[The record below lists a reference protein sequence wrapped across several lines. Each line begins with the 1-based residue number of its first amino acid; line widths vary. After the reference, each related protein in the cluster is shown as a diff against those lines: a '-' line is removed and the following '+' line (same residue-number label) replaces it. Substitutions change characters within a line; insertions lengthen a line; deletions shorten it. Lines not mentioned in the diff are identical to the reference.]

1 MNDRKEQTAL
11 LIIGI
16 LLLVIGQIV
25 VVVFG
30 GSYTL
35 HVDVHAGTDNI
46 DDYNISIDQK
56 YDVIEIADKQI
67 NNGVLSLRIQSVSK
81 GKAYID
87 IEGPDDYYHLE
98 SFYVHPFGVIT
109 VDNYFGESAGAHV
122 IPVLAAIYLVLIL
135 LYIIRE
141 YNEGVKESLYQYKNI
156 RNLGWIIYFSSLVLV
171 QLNYVFSNKSLI
183 ETVRTTLDAAS
194 TITFIAFPI
203 AFVVS
208 VMVSISNIKLMR
220 REGRN
225 WRNMLG
231 FFMGVLVCMGTILP
245 NLLSEY
251 LQRSTIV
258 DVHNERGA
266 ALYIEMVVTN
276 IVLVGVNYL
285 ECILLSTVILG
296 FKAARKI
303 PAFDKDYIL
312 ILGCQIKKDGTV
324 TPLLK
329 GRADRALEFARM
341 QEKATGKAPVFV
353 PSGGRGEDE
362 IISEAEA
369 ISNYLVEKGI
379 APDRILVENQSASTY
394 ENIRNSYELIKEHFG
409 EGEPDIAFATTNYH
423 VFRAGILA
431 NEQGVHAEGIGGKTR
446 SYFWI
451 NAFVREFIA
460 TVYSERKKHAV
471 IITVMTLLT
480 LAMIFMVYLAN
491 TL

>member
-109 VDNYFGESAGAHV
+109 VDNYFGESAGAYV

-183 ETVRTTLDAAS
+183 
-194 TITFIAFPI
+194 
-203 AFVVS
+203 
-208 VMVSISNIKLMR
+208 
-220 REGRN
+220 
-225 WRNMLG
+225 
-231 FFMGVLVCMGTILP
+231 
-245 NLLSEY
+245 
-251 LQRSTIV
+251 
-258 DVHNERGA
+258 
-266 ALYIEMVVTN
+266 
-276 IVLVGVNYL
+276 
-285 ECILLSTVILG
+285 
-296 FKAARKI
+296 
-303 PAFDKDYIL
+303 
-312 ILGCQIKKDGTV
+312 
-324 TPLLK
+324 
-329 GRADRALEFARM
+329 
-341 QEKATGKAPVFV
+341 
-353 PSGGRGEDE
+353 
-362 IISEAEA
+362 
-369 ISNYLVEKGI
+369 
-379 APDRILVENQSASTY
+379 
-394 ENIRNSYELIKEHFG
+394 
-409 EGEPDIAFATTNYH
+409 
-423 VFRAGILA
+423 
-431 NEQGVHAEGIGGKTR
+431 
-446 SYFWI
+446 
-451 NAFVREFIA
+451 
-460 TVYSERKKHAV
+460 
-471 IITVMTLLT
+471 
-480 LAMIFMVYLAN
+480 
-491 TL
+491 